1 MPGPSL
7 QRAAT
12 VWPEQIQPRIRNII
26 SSYVGLL
33 GSVDL
38 WHANVSA
45 VCAQPVLSLEG
56 LLWQPTLQGLQRRE
70 NWWRAHFD
78 AL

>member
-12 VWPEQIQPRIRNII
+12 VWPEQIQPRIRNRI

-45 VCAQPVLSLEG
+45 ACAQPVLALEG
-56 LLWQPTLQGLQRRE
+56 LLWQPTLRGLQRRE
-70 NWWRAHFD
+70 NWWWGHFD